1 MKLTITHLKAAWP
14 AGAVVGDVIEL
25 DGVPAWAAGKCAQAA
40 DGATVTIAFEQ
51 VETEAGDEPVE
62 KPVKGRVTK

>member
-25 DGVPAWAAGKCAQAA
+25 ASVPAWAVGKCAPAGDDAAVTTAFKQIEVVADEEQAA
-40 DGATVTIAFEQ
+40 
-51 VETEAGDEPVE
+51 
-62 KPVKGRVTK
+62 KPVKGRATK